1 MCNRVNVN
9 GNVSQ
14 KDYKLDYWFDC
25 QSWFH
30 KQGSFW
36 IFSLKWLGQS
46 SSWEGL
52 SKSIPTIFFTICFDI
67 ETKGFV
73 TFQASI
79 GPRQL
84 QNAVLYL
91 ASLWFCRTN
100 SSKTCSFGTVERFVV
115 ALNPFY
121 YVTLA
126 GMGYSIEYDVAAVKN
141 FSRSRSTCRYC
152 LYWKQLPKTQ
162 LYNSATN
169 YL

>member
-1 MCNRVNVN
+1 MKCGPKRANLITDLIVRAGFTN
-9 GNVSQ
+9 
-14 KDYKLDYWFDC
+14 KAAF
-25 QSWFH
+25 
-30 KQGSFW
+30 GSFPW
-36 IFSLKWLGQS
+36 NGSVNPALGKVFRKVFQQS
-46 SSWEGL
+46 FL
-52 SKSIPTIFFTICFDI
+52 LFFFDI

-73 TFQASI
+73 TLQASI